1 MLEARVK
8 TEISEWIVRAALAG
22 TNEGEIVAGVCQ
34 RLSSAGVSLVRSSV
48 ATNLLDPTL
57 DGRTVTWNRD
67 QGALE
72 EAFPRTDAPANDD
85 WMRSPFFV
93 LSERRQP
100 SLRRR
105 LDATYRRGEF
115 PILDGFQDRGVTDYV
130 AFAEAV
136 SGSARLGEGEGV
148 VSSWTTDAAAGFSDA
163 QVEMLAGIM
172 PALALAFMLQTTN
185 RAARALIT
193 TYLGSDAAERVL
205 AGNIVRG
212 RAQPIRAVVWCS
224 DLVGFTQIS
233 ETVGPEAVLAL
244 LNDYAE
250 AQVEEIEAHGGHVL
264 KFMGDGILAIFP
276 DEDTTRACAR
286 ALDAAAN
293 LRRRIAVLN
302 ERRRATGLP
311 VTDTHLALHVGEL
324 LYGNLGSP
332 RRLDFTVLGPAV
344 NEAARIESLCGSLEQ
359 NVIVS
364 WAFAEAAGEA
374 RRLLVSLGR
383 YAMKG
388 IARPQELFT
397 LDRP

>member
-1 MLEARVK
+1 MEARVK
-8 TEISEWIVRAALAG
+8 AEISEWIVRAALAG
-22 TNEGEIVAGVCQ
+22 TSEVEIVGGVCQ

-48 ATNLLDPTL
+48 AMNLLDPTL
-57 DGRTVTWNRD
+57 DARLVRWIRG

-72 EAFPRTDAPANDD
+72 EAITHAEDSQANEN
-85 WMRSPFFV
+85 WTRSPFFF
-93 LSERRQP
+93 LLESQQP

-105 LDATYRRGEF
+105 LDANYRRGEF
-115 PILDGFQDRGVTDYV
+115 PLLDAFRDQGVTDYV
-130 AFAEAV
+130 AFAERV
-136 SGSARLGEGEGV
+136 GENMLLGEGEGMM
-148 VSSWTTDAAAGFSDA
+148 SSWTTDAPAGFSEA

-172 PALALAFMLQTTN
+172 PALTLAFMLRTTN
-185 RAARALIT
+185 RAARTLIT

-212 RAQPIRAVVWCS
+212 RAQAIRAVVWFS
-224 DLVGFTQIS
+224 DLIGFTRLS
-233 ETVGPEAVLAL
+233 DTVSPDLLLAL

-250 AQVEEIEAHGGHVL
+250 AQVEEIEAHSGHVL
-264 KFMGDGILAIFP
+264 KFIGDGILAIFP
-276 DEDTTRACAR
+276 DDDTTRACKR

-293 LRRRIAVLN
+293 LRRRIAALN
-302 ERRRATGLP
+302 ERRQAAGLP

-332 RRLDFTVLGPAV
+332 RRLDFTVLGSAV

-359 NVIVS
+359 TVIVS

-374 RRLLVSLGR
+374 RSLLVSLGR

-397 LDRP
+397 LDPG